1 MNQILDFG
9 VGGGNEGNNNKKEK
23 KASKKEKNN
32 YNNGGIQDFGG
43 GSVGGGNRS
52 ISDKVIKV
60 FAVLMVILA
69 IALIISGVTS
79 IMHNDD
85 TSKENQAAANTPVQ
99 TVKAD
104 IDAVLNEISGKVKI
118 TVESPVVIDNIKYSW
133 DGGHENVV
141 SGEEQT
147 TCTVDVLAP
156 NGEHTLFIIVTDIQ
170 KNVTKDEFTFD
181 SATGIDT
188 EKPEIKLTITEG
200 TEGENKKLEVKT
212 TDDTSIAY
220 VTYSWNEGETV
231 TMTPENEGMQEF
243 EFVIDI
249 PRGKNT
255 IVVTAVDGSD
265 SSNARVESKVIE
277 AKTKPTIEYG
287 FLDNEGSVLKIM
299 CKHESGIKKIY
310 YTLNGQPYQ
319 WELPEGSEA
328 PTYLEFEQQS
338 VQGHNE
344 MTIKVTSVDDTYE
357 EFNPIWDYGVP
368 AEQNNENTNTT
379 AGTEQQQ
386 TSNTLPTTDNTVQ

>member
-9 VGGGNEGNNNKKEK
+9 AGGGNEGNNNRKEK
-23 KASKKEKNN
+23 KVSKKERNE
-32 YNNGGIQDFGG
+32 YNSGGIKEFGG
-43 GSVGGGNRS
+43 GATGGSTRTL
-52 ISDKVIKV
+52 SDKIIKV
-60 FAVLMVILA
+60 FAILMVILA

-85 TSKENQAAANTPVQ
+85 TSKENKAAANTPVQ
-99 TVKAD
+99 TVEAD
-104 IDAVLNEISGKVKI
+104 IMAELNEISGKVKI
-118 TVESPVVIDNIKYSW
+118 TVDSPVIIDNIKYSW
-133 DGGHENVV
+133 DGGHESVV
-141 SGEEQT
+141 SGEKQT
-147 TCTVDVLAP
+147 TSEINVLAP
-156 NGEHTLFIIVTDIQ
+156 NGEHVLYVIVTDEQ
-170 KNVTKDEFTFD
+170 KNVTKKDFTFD

-188 EKPEIKLTITEG
+188 EKPEIELTVTEG
-200 TEGENKKLEVKT
+200 ATGENKKLEVKA

-220 VTYSWNEGETV
+220 VTYSWNEGETI
-231 TMTPENEGMQEF
+231 TMTPESEGMQEY

-277 AKTKPTIEYG
+277 AKTNPTIEYG

-299 CKHESGIKKIY
+299 CSHENGIKKIY

-319 WELPEGSEA
+319 WELEEGSDA
-328 PTYLEFEQQS
+328 PKYLEFEQQS

-344 MTIKVTSVDDTYE
+344 MTIKVTSVDDTVA
-357 EFNPIWDYGVP
+357 EFNPNWNYGTV
-368 AEQNNENTNTT
+368 AEPTGNENTNSTG
-379 AGTEQQQ
+379 AGEQQD
-386 TSNTLPTTDNTVQ
+386 TNTVSATDNTVQ